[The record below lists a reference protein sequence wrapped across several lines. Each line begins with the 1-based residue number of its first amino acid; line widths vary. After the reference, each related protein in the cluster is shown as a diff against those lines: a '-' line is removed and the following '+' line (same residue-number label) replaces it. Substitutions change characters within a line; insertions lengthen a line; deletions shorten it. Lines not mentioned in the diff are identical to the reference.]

1 MNGNEVMLLAALAAA
16 NLFLALEIFIYNK
29 TNTVLFFQFIV
40 LIHQNDVQKHVLL
53 FSGNMFT
60 IHWVA
65 I

>member
-60 IHWVA
+60 FHLVA
-65 I
+65 S